1 MDRIGLRNKA
11 SIALLIALAA
21 GSIQAQQPPDIREGF
36 YNGKRVIYEVVNGM
50 AVVEGD
56 IILGTPEELTSR
68 AEKPPIDGRHEVV
81 ATNDPTELWPDRTV
95 YYTIDED
102 LPNPERVLDA
112 IRHWESKAPILRFEE
127 RISELNW
134 VHFEEPEDEPDLRVS
149 PVAMVGGEQPVWL
162 PDMVCTCRQRNSR
175 DRTHAVGLWH
185 EQSA

>member
-1 MDRIGLRNKA
+1 MKSAR
-11 SIALLIALAA
+11 IALLIALAA

-56 IILGTPEELTSR
+56 IILGTPEQLTPRQRGSPR
-68 AEKPPIDGRHEVV
+68 LMAAIETV
-81 ATNDPTELWPDRTV
+81 AINDPTELWPDRTV

-134 VHFEEPEDEPDLRVS
+134 VISRSRMMRRRIARLALAWWE
-149 PVAMVGGEQPVWL
+149 A
-162 PDMVCTCRQRNSR
+162 NSR
-175 DRTHAVGLWH
+175 SGFPTVAR
-185 EQSA
+185 